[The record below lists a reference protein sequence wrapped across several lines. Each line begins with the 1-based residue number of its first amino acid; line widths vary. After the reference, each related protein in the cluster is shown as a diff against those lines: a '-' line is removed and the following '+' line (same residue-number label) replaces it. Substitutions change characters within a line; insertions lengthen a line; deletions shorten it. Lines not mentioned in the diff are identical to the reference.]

1 MKWIYSFSALMML
14 AALPLVAQDDRE
26 LHARIEALEQEVA
39 DLKRLLLRVVEE
51 DTEQAPVEK
60 AVKTPRSKPEAIP
73 SPDPSTFRAY
83 WKEGVRMDSAD
94 QSVQLK
100 LGGRIMNDWVGFSA
114 DRAVDENFIPVG
126 GTEFR
131 TARLYMSGTIHDR
144 VEFKAQYDFAPIG
157 TAFKDVWIGIKGI
170 PGLGKFRVGHFKEP
184 FGLELMNSSRYIT
197 FMERALTSSLMP
209 SRNTG
214 FLFTNPLADER
225 MTWAAGVFK
234 DTPDTGTGL
243 GSENYSLTG
252 RFTGLPL
259 YEDGGKRLVHL
270 GLAYSRRNPILDRL
284 RLRARPETHL
294 STRWIDTSSFPARS
308 EDLLGVEAA
317 LVQGPFSL
325 QSEYVNAA
333 TDSPGL
339 GDPSFNSFYVAG
351 SFFLTGE
358 NRRYKRDTGTFTRVR
373 PKTNLFG
380 GEKGLGAWQLAARYS
395 RLDLN
400 HGSILGGKLDNFTL
414 GLNWFLNPNT
424 RIMFNYVLAD
434 RQDIGEANIFQ
445 TRFQVDF

>member
-1 MKWIYSFSALMML
+1 MNRIFLFSALMML
-14 AALPLVAQDDRE
+14 VGLPLGAQDQKE
-26 LHARIEALEQEVA
+26 LRSRVETLEQEVA
-39 DLKRLLLRVVEE
+39 DLKRLLLQVMEK
-51 DTEQAPVEK
+51 DTEPVPIER
-60 AVKTPRSKPEAIP
+60 AVETPESKRETTPG
-73 SPDPSTFRAY
+73 PDPSTFRAY
-83 WKEGVRMDSAD
+83 WKEGIRMDSVD
-94 QSVQLK
+94 KSVKLK

-114 DRAVDENFIPVG
+114 DRSVNENFSTVG

-131 TARLYMSGTIHDR
+131 TARLYMSGTLHDR

-214 FLFTNPLADER
+214 FMFANPLADER
-225 MTWAAGVFK
+225 MTWSAGVFK
-234 DTPDTGTGL
+234 DALDTGTGL

-252 RFTGLPL
+252 RITGLPL
-259 YEDGGKRLVHL
+259 HEDGGKKLVHL

-294 STRWIDTSSFPARS
+294 STRWIDTGSFPARS
-308 EDLLGVEAA
+308 QDLLGLEAA

-325 QSEYVNAA
+325 QSEYLNSA

-358 NRRYKRDTGTFTRVR
+358 NRRYKRDAGTFTRVR
-373 PKTNLFG
+373 PKGNLFG

-424 RIMFNYVLAD
+424 RIMFNYVRAN
-434 RQDIGEANIFQ
+434 REDIGEGNIFQ